1 MNYFIGQNLGDRLTG
16 IEKAQLNR
24 LKLFESKKLKAKC
37 VYTEYS
43 GIVDDCMNTQRV
55 LGLRIIVLRCM
66 ISFGDIHS
74 ESH

>member
-24 LKLFESKKLKAKC
+24 LKLFESKKLKAKR

-43 GIVDDCMNTQRV
+43 GRLHEHTTR
-55 LGLRIIVLRCM
+55 
-66 ISFGDIHS
+66 FGATDNCFTMYDFFR
-74 ESH
+74 